1 MHAWLYSAQIA
12 EEYMCIL
19 ENGEMEKNVRNVE
32 ADRFG
37 C

>member
-12 EEYMCIL
+12 EEYTYTSG
-19 ENGEMEKNVRNVE
+19 NGEMEKNARNVE